1 MHVVVTNY
9 FSPSERDRLE
19 KGRGSERGREGEREK
34 EREGLKERAL
44 LKTLVQIWCN
54 WFRPAG

>member
-34 EREGLKERAL
+34 EREGLKESIIENSC
-44 LKTLVQIWCN
+44 TNMV
-54 WFRPAG
+54 